1 MEYEWNVLM
10 EILIAIVY
18 VKELLSHVEG
28 IKTWK
33 QGRRI
38 NKQINKVTFTSVH
51 ARRGISFMWF
61 MSFFLRL
68 RWHCFRSKLYIAVKL
83 KPRILKLVHILW
95 FLVNNHKETHVNCI
109 VEIQKTW
116 YHLFLE
122 NTLDKYIRLFLPLL
136 LRKIKDQNLKP
147 ERSLNMTWRVGRY
160 VGNKCLVPRTP
171 VPNQNWFRLYTTQ
184 CVIENSYK

>member
-1 MEYEWNVLM
+1 MK
-10 EILIAIVY
+10 A
-18 VKELLSHVEG
+18 G
-28 IKTWK
+28 QT
-33 QGRRI
+33 
-38 NKQINKVTFTSVH
+38 NKQTNKQSYFHICTCKAWNKFCVVYEF
-51 ARRGISFMWF
+51 
-61 MSFFLRL
+61 FFLRL

-95 FLVNNHKETHVNCI
+95 FLINNHKERHVNCI

-122 NTLDKYIRLFLPLL
+122 NTLEKYIRLFLPLL